1 MIEYAGMSTIYRGT
15 VKNGVVVFDVPA
27 PLPEGT
33 PVRVEAANG
42 QDPTT
47 GSADAPHFHPV
58 GAWDG
63 PPGEFD
69 RLLAEVQQ
77 SRDGDLDL
85 ERDAWK

>member
-1 MIEYAGMSTIYRGT
+1 MTTTYRGT
-15 VKNGVVVFDVPA
+15 IKNGVVVFDGPP

-33 PVRVEAANG
+33 PVRVEPANG
-42 QDPTT
+42 QNPTIQR
-47 GSADAPHFHPV
+47 GAANAPHFHPV

-69 RLLAEVQQ
+69 RLLADVQK